1 MKKIVAIGQ
10 VGQYPWAIKKPMKL
24 KFRGST
30 SWVSQRLT
38 ACRYFYFGHGQAIS
52 QAKRLLMFT
61 TSALPLLLQKAIDG
75 LSSLLDSLDYAR
87 PDSIRA
93 MRPERKKSLVKLLTY
108 MLRSCSLQN
117 GGTLIA
123 VNGPYARPKTVK
135 EYAAQSGLSMANVK
149 RCLSDLRALD
159 YLAGSQIKRK
169 NPVNGQLEVTP
180 GLRQF
185 TEKFWRDLG
194 LWDLFQEQVAWA
206 KQHATK
212 KLLLPFRAVKAKMQ
226 DTVKE
231 AGQVVK
237 QVMGKLKKAALAPP
251 PAPQDPQIPFIPAS
265 PAPPPRAAPPAPVVG
280 APPAVALG
288 RESAN
293 ERVKRNCAS
302 ILAMLRAKR
311 VGKE

>member
-1 MKKIVAIGQ
+1 
-10 VGQYPWAIKKPMKL
+10 
-24 KFRGST
+24 
-30 SWVSQRLT
+30 
-38 ACRYFYFGHGQAIS
+38 
-52 QAKRLLMFT
+52 MFT

-87 PDSIRA
+87 PDCIRA

-135 EYAAQSGLSMANVK
+135 EYAVQSGLSVANVK
-149 RCLSDLRALD
+149 RCLADLRALD
-159 YLAGSQIKRK
+159 YLSGKQIKRK
-169 NPVNGQLEVTP
+169 NPVSGQLEVTP

-185 TEKFWRDLG
+185 TQKFWKDLG
-194 LWDLFQEQVAWA
+194 LWDLFREQVAWA

-212 KLLLPFRAVKAKMQ
+212 KLLLPFRAVKSKIQDIAKS
-226 DTVKE
+226 

-237 QVMGKLKKAALAPP
+237 QVMGSIKKAASAPP
-251 PAPQDPQIPFIPAS
+251 PAPQIPLIPAS
-265 PAPPPRAAPPAPVVG
+265 PAPPPRAAP
-280 APPAVALG
+280 PPAVALG

-293 ERVKRNCAS
+293 ERVKRNCTL
-302 ILAMLRAKR
+302 ILAMLRERKNN
-311 VGKE
+311 